1 MDADP
6 PSPTL
11 ETPPKAEETDADK
24 IKEAGNVAF
33 KARKFDDAIALYTKA
48 IGAHLL
54 SLISFP
60 DERY

>member
-6 PSPTL
+6 PTPTL

-48 IGAHLL
+48 IGEVYYHNPN
-54 SLISFP
+54 SLG
-60 DERY
+60 RR